1 MIIKLDTDSQQTKLI
16 NEYLENKEL
25 NLIGKI
31 KDNIMEI
38 IEDYE
43 DLKTIERAVAEDDG
57 VYYTF
62 DEVLKDLGIDKNEL

>member
-1 MIIKLDTDSQQTKLI
+1 MLCRRIIMVKAKDIIS
-16 NEYLENKEL
+16 
-25 NLIGKI
+25 I